1 MIELYIQQYVEL
13 FIKIPSD
20 IKSEPSES
28 QINIP
33 KGKTIVNLKPYS
45 IFK

>member
-20 IKSEPSES
+20 VKSEPTES

-33 KGKTIVNLKPYS
+33 KGKYFINLKP
-45 IFK
+45 

>member
-20 IKSEPSES
+20 VKNEPREEY
-28 QINIP
+28 NNLP
-33 KGKTIVNLKPYS
+33 KGR
-45 IFK
+45 